1 MVSSIVVKIP
11 NAEKIRAAK
20 EQRRRARAQRDYIP
34 LDADQD
40 SEAELGDGARDD
52 SDKEHGS
59 NDEPDDHERR
69 IQFAPKSK
77 TLREQMTEKMG
88 KTYSRCRSRH
98 ILIRKQTWLLLM
110 HVSAVKLFEH
120 NQSTKLFYI
129 CRVLKCVFCK

>member
-34 LDADQD
+34 VDADQD
-40 SEAELGDGARDD
+40 SEAELRDGARDD

-77 TLREQMTEKMG
+77 TLRERMTEKMG
-88 KTYSRCRSRH
+88 KKYSRCTAVH
-98 ILIRKQTWLLLM
+98 VQAILNRKQTWLLLI
-110 HVSAVKLFEH
+110 HVSSVKLFEH

-129 CRVLKCVFCK
+129 TYVEY